1 MINRLINFSLKN
13 RIIILI
19 SAVILLLL
27 GIFLFTK
34 LPVDVY
40 PNLNAPVVTVITENH
55 GMAPEDIET
64 LITFPLESS
73 FNSLPYVRRVRSSS
87 TLGLSKIHIEF
98 EYGTNIYFARQLVN
112 EKLQMVAPHLPNTV
126 EPPFIGP
133 ISSMF
138 ADAVEFTLKGEDL
151 YQVRDFTEWTLKPRL
166 QTVSGV
172 SNVINQGGFLK
183 QYHVLL
189 NPDKMLT
196 YDIEINTVME
206 ALQQNNINSSGGF
219 IETESQEKIVRGLGR
234 VNSIADIQSIPLKE
248 NQGVPITIRDVAQV
262 KIGAYV
268 RRGSAGES
276 GEEVVVVTVQN
287 QYNSNVMETIKGVE
301 DVLINIK
308 KQVAGQIKIEQ
319 FYNQLEMIT
328 KSIRNVSN
336 AIILGGF
343 LVIFVL
349 YIFLNNLKSTIIVAL
364 AIPLSAVFA
373 FIFFRLFHLSI
384 NIMTLGGLAI
394 GLGII
399 VDSSIIM
406 VENIYRHIQE
416 GKESFTCALLNGAQE
431 VGSPIFFAILIL
443 LAVFAPVFTLQGIEG
458 RMFIPLTF
466 AVSASVLG
474 SLIISL
480 TITPVLASLV
490 FKNLK
495 QKVKP
500 GILLRILKKAYN
512 PLLHYTLTHARKVGI
527 ICIIIVAVGIGLSF
541 FIGSE
546 FMPELDESALIV
558 DVLLPPETSL
568 KESTRI
574 ASRVA
579 ATISSLP
586 EVTRVIRRTGKARAA
601 EHAAPVYF
609 THTYCDLIPKEK
621 RKKSIHRIKN
631 EIRSLLKDL
640 PGANI
645 QINAPL
651 QHRINHLITGTK
663 SSIAVKI
670 FGDNINSIIDLC
682 QQFRDKMKS
691 VKGVTDLQIEQI
703 SGVPQLQIKF
713 KRDKLA
719 IYGLSIKDVSRM
731 IEVAIKGKVATE
743 LIETQKR
750 YDIFVRYQKEFRDTE
765 RQIANLMLE
774 TRQGYHIP
782 LSEVAEVRENLN
794 PVKIL
799 KEDALRRGM
808 VECNVSGRDMGSVV
822 SEIKDKVKDLNLP
835 EGYFY
840 TFGGTY
846 ENQARA
852 LKQLTLV
859 VIFTII
865 IVFFLLIISFRSLK
879 NSLLIIINI
888 PLALAGGLIIL
899 LITNS
904 TLSVPSIVGFIA
916 LIGIAVQDGIV
927 LTKHITH
934 YRQTGLSVRE
944 AVVQAG
950 NNKLRP
956 VLMTTF
962 TTMLGLLP
970 LAVRN
975 VTGSEIQK
983 PLAFVIMF
991 GLLFSTL
998 LTLLVL
1004 PALYTVMNRSEENKS
1019 NSNNCV

>member
-1 MINRLINFSLKN
+1 MINRLINFSIKN
-13 RIIILI
+13 RLTVIIAALVLI
-19 SAVILLLL
+19 VV

-64 LITFPLESS
+64 LITFPLETS

-87 TLGLSKIHIEF
+87 TLGLSQIHIEF
-98 EYGTNIYFARQLVN
+98 EYGTDIYFARQLIN
-112 EKLQMVAPHLPNTV
+112 EKLQMIAPDLPKTTD
-126 EPPFIGP
+126 PPFIGP

-138 ADAVEFTLKGEDL
+138 ADAVEFTIKGDDL
-151 YQVRDFTEWTLKPRL
+151 FQARDFAEWTLKPRL

-172 SNVINQGGFLK
+172 SNVVNQGGFLK

-189 NPDKMLT
+189 NPGKMLN
-196 YDIEINTVME
+196 YGIQVHTVME
-206 ALQQNNINSSGGF
+206 ALQKNNINSSGGF
-219 IETESQEKIVRGLGR
+219 IEVGPQEKIVRGLGR
-234 VNSIADIQSIPLKE
+234 VKSIADIQSILLKE
-248 NQGVPITIRDVAQV
+248 NNGVPVTVKDIAQV
-262 KIGAYV
+262 RIGAYV

-276 GEEVVVVTVQN
+276 GEEVVVITVQN
-287 QYNSNVMETIKGVE
+287 QYNSNVMETITGVE
-301 DVLINIK
+301 KVLEKIK
-308 KQVAGQIKIEQ
+308 NQVSGQFTIKQ
-319 FYNQLEMIT
+319 FYNQLEMIF

-336 AIILGGF
+336 AIFLGGF

-349 YIFLNNLKSTIIVAL
+349 YIFLNNLKSTMVVAL

-373 FIFFRLFHLSI
+373 FIFFHLFHLSI

-406 VENIYRHIQE
+406 VENIYRHLQE
-416 GKESFTCALLNGAQE
+416 GKESFTSALLNGAQE
-431 VGSPIFFAILIL
+431 VGSPIFYAILIL

-466 AVSASVLG
+466 AVSAAVLG

-480 TITPVLASLV
+480 TITPVLASLI
-490 FKNLK
+490 FRNLK
-495 QKVKP
+495 QKQQQ

-512 PLLHYTLTHARKVGI
+512 PLLHYTLTHARKVGF
-527 ICIIIVAVGIGLSF
+527 ICLIIVAVGIGLSF

-558 DVLLPPETSL
+558 DVLLPTETSL
-568 KESTRI
+568 KESSRI
-574 ASRVA
+574 ASRIA
-579 ATISSLP
+579 SAISSVP

-609 THTYCDLIPKEK
+609 THTYCNLIAKEE
-621 RKKSIHRIKN
+621 RKKSIQEIKN
-631 EIRSLLKDL
+631 EIRSLLKNI

-645 QINAPL
+645 QVNAPL
-651 QHRINHLITGTK
+651 QHRINHLVTGTK
-663 SSIAVKI
+663 SAIAVKI
-670 FGDNINSIIDLC
+670 FGKNLNTIIELC
-682 QQFRDKMKS
+682 QKTRDKMQS
-691 VKGVTDLQIEQI
+691 VEGVTDLQIEQI

-719 IYGLSIKDVSRM
+719 VYGLSVKDVSLL
-731 IEVAIKGKVATE
+731 IEVALNGRVATE

-765 RQIANLMLE
+765 DKIANLMIQTE
-774 TRQGYHIP
+774 QGYRIP
-782 LSEVAEVRENLN
+782 ISEVAEVRENRN

-799 KEDALRRGM
+799 KENSLRRGM
-808 VECNVSGRDMGSVV
+808 VECNVMGRDMGSIV
-822 SEIKDKVKDLNLP
+822 SEIKTKLEDMDLP

-859 VIFTII
+859 VIFTIG
-865 IVFFLLIISFRSLK
+865 IVFFLLIISFRSVK
-879 NSLLIIINI
+879 DGLLIIINI
-888 PLALAGGLIIL
+888 PLAIAGGLMIL
-899 LITNS
+899 FITNS

-927 LTKHITH
+927 LTKHITT
-934 YRQTGLSVRE
+934 YRHTGLSVRE
-944 AVVQAG
+944 AVIKAG

-962 TTMLGLLP
+962 TTMLGLVP

-983 PLAFVIMF
+983 PLAFVIIF

-1004 PALYTVMNRSEENKS
+1004 PALYTVMNTPGEEQKKLKS
-1019 NSNNCV
+1019 T

>member
-1 MINRLINFSLKN
+1 MIHHLINFSVNN
-13 RIIILI
+13 RPIIIITAL
-19 SAVILLLL
+19 ILLTI
-27 GIFLFTK
+27 GIFQFTK

-64 LITFPLESS
+64 LITFPLETS

-87 TLGLSKIHIEF
+87 SLGLSKIHIEF
-98 EYGTNIYFARQLVN
+98 EFGTDIYFARQLVN
-112 EKLQMVAPHLPNTV
+112 EKLQMMAPHLPKTV

-138 ADAVEFTLKGEDL
+138 ADAVELTLKGKDL
-151 YQVRDFTEWTLKPRL
+151 YQVRDFAEWTLKPRL

-189 NPDKMLT
+189 NPDKMLA
-196 YDIEINTVME
+196 YDIRINTVMK
-206 ALQQNNINSSGGF
+206 ALQENNTNSSGGF
-219 IETESQEKIVRGLGR
+219 IETGPQEKIVRGIGR
-234 VNSIADIQSIPLKE
+234 VKSISDIESIPLRE
-248 NQGVPITIRDVAQV
+248 NQGVPVTIKDVAQV

-268 RRGSAGES
+268 RRGSAGEN
-276 GEEVVVVTVQN
+276 GEEVVTVTVQN
-287 QYNSNVMETIKGVE
+287 QYNSNVMETIKKVKE
-301 DVLINIK
+301 VLAKVRN
-308 KQVAGQIKIEQ
+308 QLVGQIKINQ

-336 AIILGGF
+336 AIILGAF

-373 FIFFRLFHLSI
+373 FIFFQLFNLSV

-416 GKESFTCALLNGAQE
+416 GKESFNKALLNGAQE
-431 VGSPIFFAILIL
+431 VGSPIFYAILIL

-474 SLIISL
+474 SLIIAL
-480 TITPVLASLV
+480 TITPVLASLT

-495 QKVKP
+495 QNSKP

-512 PLLHYTLTHARKVGI
+512 PLLNYTLTHAKKVII
-527 ICIIIVAVGIGLSF
+527 ICIVIVAVGIGLSF

-579 ATISSLP
+579 LTISSIP
-586 EVTRVIRRTGKARAA
+586 EVTRVIRRTGKARSA

-609 THTYCDLIPKEK
+609 THNYCDLIPKEK
-621 RKKSIHRIKN
+621 RKKSIQSIKN
-631 EIRSLLKDL
+631 DIRSLLKDI

-663 SSIAVKI
+663 SAIAVKI
-670 FGDNINSIIDLC
+670 FGDNFNSIIEIC
-682 QQFRDKMKS
+682 QQFRDKMKT

-703 SGVPQLQIKF
+703 SGVPQLQLKF

-719 IYGLSIKDVSRM
+719 IYGLSIKDVSHM
-731 IEVAIKGKVATE
+731 VEVALKGMVATE

-750 YDIFVRYQKEFRDTE
+750 YDIFVRYQKEYRDTE
-765 RQIANLMLE
+765 NKINNLMLQ
-774 TRQGYHIP
+774 TRQGYLIP
-782 LSEVAEVRENLN
+782 LSEVAEIRENLN
-794 PVKIL
+794 PVNIL

-822 SEIKDKVKDLNLP
+822 SEIKNKVKDINLP
-835 EGYFY
+835 KGYFY

-859 VIFTII
+859 VILTII
-865 IVFFLLIISFRSLK
+865 IVFFLLIISFRSVK

-888 PLALAGGLIIL
+888 PLAITGGLIIL
-899 LITNS
+899 IITNS

-934 YRQTGLSVRE
+934 YRHTGLTVRE
-944 AVVQAG
+944 AVVKAG

-962 TTMLGLLP
+962 TTMLGLMP

-1004 PALYTVMNRSEENKS
+1004 PALYTVINITGEEKPRSK
-1019 NSNNCV
+1019 